1 VVLPGKF
8 DSAVRVRLGE
18 KGGIGVR
25 VRSLP
30 DLHVIC
36 ESPSFQGDMTEPY
49 KPPIWKTNSLVEVD
63 RNFSYPETLTFQLP
77 EPEKSD
83 KAKPEKE

>member
-1 VVLPGKF
+1 MVLPGKF

-30 DLHVIC
+30 DLHMIC
-36 ESPSFQGDMTEPY
+36 ESPSFQVNMTEPY
-49 KPPIWKTNSLVEVD
+49 KPPIGKTDSLVEVD
-63 RNFSYPETLTFQLP
+63 RNFSYPETLSFQMP
-77 EPEKSD
+77 EPGKSD
-83 KAKPEKE
+83 KAKPEKN